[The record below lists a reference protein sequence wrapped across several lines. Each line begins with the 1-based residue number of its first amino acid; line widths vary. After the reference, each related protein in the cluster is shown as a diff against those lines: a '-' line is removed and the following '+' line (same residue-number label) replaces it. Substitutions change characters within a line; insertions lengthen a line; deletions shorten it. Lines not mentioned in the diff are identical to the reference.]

1 MLKHTLDNPNTYK
14 KYDKHQVFESI
25 SLLPEQISTAWPLSN
40 SLPPFKPD
48 IDHIVISG
56 MGGSALSGRIVLSL
70 SQFILKTPLEII
82 NNYRLPTYTNS
93 KTLVILSSYSGNTE
107 ETISCA
113 KDALRQK
120 AEIAII
126 TTGGKLAELAEKYHL
141 PLILIKSTANPS
153 GYPRLGIGYSLGAL
167 LSIMKHARLI
177 NLSDRD
183 LDHLYHHLRH
193 TMKDLLPEVP
203 LKTNSAKKLAKEFE
217 GKIPVLIAANH
228 LTGTTHAIKNMLNE
242 NSKTFALCFDLPEL
256 NHHLLEGLTFP
267 KNLNQNLHFLLFG
280 SSLYPEAIKNRFEIT
295 KNVFEKLKFP
305 VTVIKPDSRQPLEE
319 AIESL
324 SFGALFS
331 YYLSLLNQIDPG
343 PIPWVDYFKKELLK
357 ATNRI

>member
-1 MLKHTLDNPNTYK
+1 MFNHTLDNPNTYK
-14 KYDKHQVFESI
+14 KYDRHQVFESI
-25 SLLPEQISTAWPLSN
+25 SLLPEQISTTWPLSN
-40 SLPPFKPD
+40 SLPSFKSNLE
-48 IDHIVISG
+48 HIIISG
-56 MGGSALSGRIVLSL
+56 MGGSALSGRIILSL

-82 NNYRLPTYTNS
+82 NNYRLPAYTNP

-126 TTGGKLAELAEKYHL
+126 TTGGKLAELAEKYNL
-141 PLILIKSTANPS
+141 PIILINPTGNPS
-153 GYPRLGIGYSLGAL
+153 GYPRLGIGYSLGAV
-167 LSIMKHARLI
+167 LSILKHARLI

-193 TMKDLLPEVP
+193 SNKEIMPDIP
-203 LKTNSAKKLAKEFE
+203 LKNNSAKKLANEFR
-217 GKIPVLIAANH
+217 GKIPILIAANH

-242 NSKTFALCFDLPEL
+242 NSKTFAACFDLPEL
-256 NHHLLEGLTFP
+256 NHHLLEGITFP

-280 SSLYPEAIKNRFEIT
+280 SSLYPDAIKNRLEIT

-305 VTVIKPDSRQPLEE
+305 VTVIKPDSRNPLDES
-319 AIESL
+319 IESL
-324 SFGALFS
+324 SFGAFFS
-331 YYLSLLNQIDPG
+331 YYLSLLNNTDPG
-343 PIPWVDYFKKELLK
+343 PIPWVDYFKKELEKSSHIL
-357 ATNRI
+357 